1 MPGHRDEL
9 FAKGSLAILL
19 VQINAHIS
27 PPCSHDHAMA
37 AMPLPLGCP
46 GSGSEADSLDDE
58 DDLRNGLVDS
68 FARGDTWWQKVI
80 DGTSIRHCMLK
91 TLVQLSSLSLI
102 FIAWTSLSEATAKD
116 VMEQARR
123 TRKLLKSHGHLLWSF
138 FYKHFSVV
146 DIKNVYPH
154 CSSGTIPI
162 RYQWNKLSWLR
173 CLWPWHWRAGCFSLP
188 RQAWSEPE

>member
-102 FIAWTSLSEATAKD
+102 FIA
-116 VMEQARR
+116 
-123 TRKLLKSHGHLLWSF
+123 
-138 FYKHFSVV
+138 
-146 DIKNVYPH
+146 
-154 CSSGTIPI
+154 
-162 RYQWNKLSWLR
+162 
-173 CLWPWHWRAGCFSLP
+173 
-188 RQAWSEPE
+188 